1 MDKVLSY
8 TLLPEDLDRTAGGL
22 VNLVLKNCV
31 RVTGHEISAAKFLE
45 DGITCGGRL
54 IHVSERMQPG
64 QTLRVRLPEEKDA
77 GKLIASPGP
86 IHILYEDEDL
96 IAVDKAR
103 ERWCIR
109 VRDIMRTRLPTI

>member
-64 QTLRVRLPEEKDA
+64 QTLRVRLPEERMQE
-77 GKLIASPGP
+77 SSSRPP
-86 IHILYEDEDL
+86 
-96 IAVDKAR
+96 
-103 ERWCIR
+103 
-109 VRDIMRTRLPTI
+109 VRFTFYMKMRI

>member
-54 IHVSERMQPG
+54 FASGSRRKRMQESSSRPP
-64 QTLRVRLPEEKDA
+64 VRFIFYMK
-77 GKLIASPGP
+77 
-86 IHILYEDEDL
+86 
-96 IAVDKAR
+96 
-103 ERWCIR
+103 
-109 VRDIMRTRLPTI
+109 MRI